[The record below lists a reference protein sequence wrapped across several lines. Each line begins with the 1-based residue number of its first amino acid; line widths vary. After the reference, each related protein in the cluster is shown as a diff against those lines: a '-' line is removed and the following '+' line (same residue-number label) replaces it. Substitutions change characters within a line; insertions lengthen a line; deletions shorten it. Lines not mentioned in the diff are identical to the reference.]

1 MLDLFRFMGS
11 LAVRSAPICRAM
23 ARWMPNPIRFL
34 GWKAFE
40 RQLLIYKVPAGSIAL
55 ANDLAIAETVLADR
69 EGNFPKS
76 AHLEAML
83 RPLIGRGVFGQ
94 PGGEAVRSRRKT
106 YLKVLAKVTDAEV
119 ESVAR
124 LLTRQYMAAWDDAG
138 GVVPVPREMS
148 RLTIDIVT
156 KVVFN
161 DRFSE
166 AESLRFVDLF
176 FEYHKRCNPSVLFC
190 TDGDTEST
198 SRFLAAVDL
207 ESIGD
212 EMREMMRRR
221 FVMPLLNGVSND
233 AMPPFVVALMEEVGN
248 LHSDEL
254 ATLLL
259 DEISVMI
266 LAGHETSASVL
277 SWLLWEIAGDSSL
290 ITGVRGAVPGSPE
303 HAKALEVLIQEGLRL
318 YPPIAFYF
326 RDIKESTQ
334 FRGKS
339 LAAGSSIAISPWT
352 IHRHKGIWESA
363 SQFCPARWLKE
374 SEKTD
379 YPKLRFQPFGYGAR
393 FCPGKYFA
401 EAELRAILG
410 ELVGNLEVVRIDGR
424 IPAPLG
430 KLTSRPDY
438 DFCLRFSRRV
448 GGLSC
453 I

>member
-1 MLDLFRFMGS
+1 MFGFFRLLGN
-11 LAVRSAPICRAM
+11 LAVRYALLGRAM

-119 ESVAR
+119 EAVAR
-124 LLTRQYMAAWDDAG
+124 SLTQNYMLAWDDAG

-161 DRFSE
+161 DRFSD

-176 FEYHKRCNPSVLFC
+176 FEYHKRCNPSVVFC
-190 TDGDTEST
+190 TAGDTQST
-198 SRFLAAVDL
+198 SRFLAAVEL
-207 ESIGD
+207 EKIGD

-221 FVMPLLNGVSND
+221 FVMPLLDGVPSE
-233 AMPPFVVALMEEVGN
+233 AMPPFVAALMEEVGN
-248 LHSDEL
+248 LHRDEL

-259 DEISVMI
+259 DEVSVMI

-290 ITGVRGAVPGSPE
+290 MKDLRGAAPGSPE
-303 HAKALEVLIQEGLRL
+303 YAKALEALIQEGLRL

-334 FRGKS
+334 FRGKT

-352 IHRHKGIWESA
+352 IHRHKGIWENA
-363 SQFCPARWLKE
+363 AQFCPARWFKE
-374 SEKTD
+374 PGKTD

-410 ELVGNLEVVRIDGR
+410 ELVANLEVTRLEGR
-424 IPAPLG
+424 IPVPLG

-438 DFCLRFSRRV
+438 DFCLRFSRSE
-448 GGLSC
+448 GGLS
-453 I
+453 

>member
-1 MLDLFRFMGS
+1 MLNLFRLMGS
-11 LAVRSAPICRAM
+11 LAVRSEPLCRLM

-119 ESVAR
+119 EAVTRS
-124 LLTRQYMAAWDDAG
+124 LTRKYMVAWENAG

-156 KVVFN
+156 TVVFG
-161 DRFSE
+161 DCFSE

-176 FEYHKRCNPSVLFC
+176 FAYHKRCNPSVVFC
-190 TDGDTEST
+190 TAGDAQSS
-198 SRFLAAVDL
+198 SRFLASVGL
-207 ESIGD
+207 KEIGD
-212 EMREMMRRR
+212 EMREMMRSR
-221 FVMPLLNGVSND
+221 FVMPLFNGASEN
-233 AMPPFVVALMEEVGN
+233 AMPPFVVALMEEVGD
-248 LHSDEL
+248 LPSDEL
-254 ATLLL
+254 ATRLL

-277 SWLLWEIAGDSSL
+277 SWLLWEVAGDSSL
-290 ITGVRGAVPGSPE
+290 IAGMRVAVPGSAE
-303 HAKALEVLIQEGLRL
+303 HAKSMEALIQEGLRL

-334 FRGKS
+334 FRGKA
-339 LAAGSSIAISPWT
+339 LPAGSSIAISPWT
-352 IHRHKGIWESA
+352 IHRHKGVWENA
-363 SQFCPARWLKE
+363 AQFCPARWFKDPE
-374 SEKTD
+374 KSE
-379 YPKLRFQPFGYGAR
+379 YSKLRFQPFGYGAR

-401 EAELRAILG
+401 EAELRAILT
-410 ELVGNLEVVRIDGR
+410 EVVANLDVVRAGGR
-424 IPAPLG
+424 TPVPLG

-448 GGLSC
+448 DG
-453 I
+453 